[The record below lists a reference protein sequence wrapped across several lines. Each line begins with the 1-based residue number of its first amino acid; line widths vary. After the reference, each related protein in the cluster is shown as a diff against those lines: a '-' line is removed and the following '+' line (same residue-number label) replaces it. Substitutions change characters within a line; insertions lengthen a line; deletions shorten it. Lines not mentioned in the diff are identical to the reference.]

1 MTAIPGLLF
10 ADDLAF
16 SSFTINSDQVLKY
29 CREWKLKC
37 NLNKTKILVCKKG
50 GKLKKDEK
58 WFVNDYK
65 TEVVNEINYLG
76 FVFLKVL
83 GVGTDKGAT

>member
-16 SSFTINSDQVLKY
+16 SSFTINSLQKTIDQVLKY

-50 GKLKKDEK
+50 SKLEKDEK
-58 WFVNDYK
+58 WFVNDYQI
-65 TEVVNEINYLG
+65 EVANKINYLG
-76 FVFLKVL
+76 FFFGK
-83 GVGTDKGAT
+83 